1 MFLRHSVPTN
11 INLETG
17 IAYGYI
23 SANAL
28 DPDIVNDLQMNGDD
42 VYYVDAVKEAQREAA
57 LSKEAQDEA
66 RDDCGAGSWEQLHES
81 DQFDYT
87 LAYVKGVWG
96 GSKWEQSFNDNYQP
110 DEPVHEGEIDYISS
124 GVAGKIKWRTSWLG
138 GALNVWIF
146 ESPFTGRFQQC
157 SPCVPGAA
165 NLDNP
170 DPDGILGYDV
180 PPEWR
185 SNDD

>member
-1 MFLRHSVPTN
+1 MILRHSLPTN
-11 INLETG
+11 HNPDTG

-28 DPDIVNDLQMNGDD
+28 DPDIVDELQMDGTD
-42 VYYVDAVKEAQREAA
+42 VYYEPA
-57 LSKEAQDEA
+57 LDDYQQDLSINPVLQDEA
-66 RDDCGAGSWEQLHES
+66 CEDAGTKRDDLNENELRAQA
-81 DQFDYT
+81 
-87 LAYVKGVWG
+87 LAYIRGRWS
-96 GSKWEQSFNDNYQP
+96 GSKWEQEFNDSYQP
-110 DEPVHEGEIDYISS
+110 DEPVHEGEKD
-124 GVAGKIKWRTSWLG
+124 GVKYRTSWLG